1 MPGKALRVFLGLGM
15 SLLAVD
21 CCWIERRAGTLT
33 SAEDGRGK
41 VHDHVHGVTFQ
52 WAYPKYFPSWSW
64 NAQGFKVA
72 IGVEDWHWMGP
83 DGSSGPFWAL
93 SPLATLPNV
102 LVVWVAIS
110 PDDRTHLSLDPTR
123 MRISVPGSPHGAA
136 PICVAQGRKW
146 EGGLQ
151 CDHP

>member
-52 WAYPKYFPSWSW
+52 WGLSQVLPELVLQRTGF
-64 NAQGFKVA
+64 QGS
-72 IGVEDWHWMGP
+72 IGVEDWHRIGP

-136 PICVAQGRKW
+136 PICV
-146 EGGLQ
+146 
-151 CDHP
+151 